1 MTSSQSNFILGV
13 VATTLLIVC
22 ALYLIGL
29 AAVNAKREACT
40 KFADITGQ
48 QTTFI
53 TYGLTDSLFKELE
66 ACRATL
72 TQANSDISRLRIYLA
87 QGAEL

>member
-1 MTSSQSNFILGV
+1 MSNTARDFILGA

-53 TYGLTDSLFKELE
+53 TYGLTDSLCF
-66 ACRATL
+66 TNINGSW
-72 TQANSDISRLRIYLA
+72 TDINPNKVNP
-87 QGAEL
+87 

>member
-1 MTSSQSNFILGV
+1 MTNCGSHSVTDNAKNFILGV

-53 TYGLTDSLFKELE
+53 TYGLTDSLCF
-66 ACRATL
+66 TNINGSW
-72 TQANSDISRLRIYLA
+72 TDINPNKVNP
-87 QGAEL
+87 

>member
-1 MTSSQSNFILGV
+1 MTDNVKNFILGA

-53 TYGLTDSLFKELE
+53 TYGLTDSLCF
-66 ACRATL
+66 TNINGSW
-72 TQANSDISRLRIYLA
+72 TDINPNKVNP
-87 QGAEL
+87 

>member
-1 MTSSQSNFILGV
+1 MSQRTIDFILGV

-53 TYGLTDSLFKELE
+53 TYGLTESLCF
-66 ACRATL
+66 TNINGSW
-72 TQANSDISRLRIYLA
+72 TDINP
-87 QGAEL
+87 QKVNP

>member
-1 MTSSQSNFILGV
+1 MSQRTIDFILGA
-13 VATTLLIVC
+13 VATTLLMVC

-48 QTTFI
+48 QTTFM
-53 TYGLTDSLFKELE
+53 TYGLTESLCF
-66 ACRATL
+66 TNINGSW
-72 TQANSDISRLRIYLA
+72 TDINPNKVNP
-87 QGAEL
+87 

>member
-1 MTSSQSNFILGV
+1 VTDNAKNFILGV

-53 TYGLTDSLFKELE
+53 TYGLTDSLCF
-66 ACRATL
+66 TNINGSW
-72 TQANSDISRLRIYLA
+72 TDINPNKVNP
-87 QGAEL
+87 

>member
-1 MTSSQSNFILGV
+1 MTDNVKNFILGA
-13 VATTLLIVC
+13 VATTLLMVC

-53 TYGLTDSLFKELE
+53 TYGLTESLCF
-66 ACRATL
+66 TNINGSW
-72 TQANSDISRLRIYLA
+72 TDINPNKVNP
-87 QGAEL
+87 

>member
-1 MTSSQSNFILGV
+1 MTDNAKNFILGA

-53 TYGLTDSLFKELE
+53 TYGLTDSLCF
-66 ACRATL
+66 TNINGSW
-72 TQANSDISRLRIYLA
+72 TDINPNKVNP
-87 QGAEL
+87 

>member
-1 MTSSQSNFILGV
+1 MSQRTIDFILGV
-13 VATTLLIVC
+13 VVTTLLIVC

-53 TYGLTDSLFKELE
+53 TYGLTESLCF
-66 ACRATL
+66 TNINGSW
-72 TQANSDISRLRIYLA
+72 TDINPNKVNP
-87 QGAEL
+87 

>member
-1 MTSSQSNFILGV
+1 LKNCGKYFVTDNVKNFILGA

-53 TYGLTDSLFKELE
+53 TYGLTDSLCF
-66 ACRATL
+66 TNINGSW
-72 TQANSDISRLRIYLA
+72 TDINPNKVNP
-87 QGAEL
+87 

>member
-1 MTSSQSNFILGV
+1 MTDNVKNFILGV

-48 QTTFI
+48 QTTFM
-53 TYGLTDSLFKELE
+53 TYGLTESLCF
-66 ACRATL
+66 TNINGSW
-72 TQANSDISRLRIYLA
+72 TDINPNKVNP
-87 QGAEL
+87 

>member
-1 MTSSQSNFILGV
+1 VTDSVKNFILGA

-53 TYGLTDSLFKELE
+53 TYGLTESLCF
-66 ACRATL
+66 TNINGSW
-72 TQANSDISRLRIYLA
+72 TDINPNKVNP
-87 QGAEL
+87 

>member
-1 MTSSQSNFILGV
+1 MTDSVKNFILGA

-53 TYGLTDSLFKELE
+53 TYGLTDSLCF
-66 ACRATL
+66 TNINGSW
-72 TQANSDISRLRIYLA
+72 TDINPNKVNP
-87 QGAEL
+87 

>member
-1 MTSSQSNFILGV
+1 VTDNAKNFILGV

-53 TYGLTDSLFKELE
+53 TYGLTESLCF
-66 ACRATL
+66 TNINGSW
-72 TQANSDISRLRIYLA
+72 TDINPNKVNP
-87 QGAEL
+87 

>member
-1 MTSSQSNFILGV
+1 MTDSVKNFILAA
-13 VATTLLIVC
+13 VATTLLMVC

-53 TYGLTDSLFKELE
+53 TYGLTESLCF
-66 ACRATL
+66 TNINGSW
-72 TQANSDISRLRIYLA
+72 TDINPNKVNP
-87 QGAEL
+87 

>member
-1 MTSSQSNFILGV
+1 MTDNVNNFILGA
-13 VATTLLIVC
+13 VATTLLMVC

-53 TYGLTDSLFKELE
+53 TYGLTESLCF
-66 ACRATL
+66 TNINGSW
-72 TQANSDISRLRIYLA
+72 TDINPNKVNP
-87 QGAEL
+87 

>member
-1 MTSSQSNFILGV
+1 MSNTARDFILGA

-53 TYGLTDSLFKELE
+53 TYGLTESLCF
-66 ACRATL
+66 TNINGSW
-72 TQANSDISRLRIYLA
+72 TDINPNKVNP
-87 QGAEL
+87 

>member
-1 MTSSQSNFILGV
+1 MSQRTIDFILGV

-53 TYGLTDSLFKELE
+53 TYGPTESLCFTNINGSWTDINPNKV
-66 ACRATL
+66 
-72 TQANSDISRLRIYLA
+72 NP
-87 QGAEL
+87 

>member
-1 MTSSQSNFILGV
+1 MTDNVKNFILGA
-13 VATTLLIVC
+13 VATTLLMVC

-29 AAVNAKREACT
+29 VAVNAKREACT

-53 TYGLTDSLFKELE
+53 TYGLTESLCF
-66 ACRATL
+66 TNINGSW
-72 TQANSDISRLRIYLA
+72 TDINP
-87 QGAEL
+87 QKVNP

>member
-1 MTSSQSNFILGV
+1 MTSSLNNFILGI

-22 ALYLIGL
+22 GLYLIGL
-29 AAVNAKREACT
+29 AAVNSKREACT

-53 TYGLTDSLFKELE
+53 TYGLTDSLCF
-66 ACRATL
+66 TNINGSW
-72 TQANSDISRLRIYLA
+72 TDINPNKVNP
-87 QGAEL
+87 

>member
-1 MTSSQSNFILGV
+1 LKNCGKYFVTDNVKNFVLGV

-53 TYGLTDSLFKELE
+53 TYGLTDSLCF
-66 ACRATL
+66 TNINGSW
-72 TQANSDISRLRIYLA
+72 TDINPNKVNP
-87 QGAEL
+87 

>member
-1 MTSSQSNFILGV
+1 MTDSVKNFILGA

-53 TYGLTDSLFKELE
+53 TYGLTESLCF
-66 ACRATL
+66 TNINGSW
-72 TQANSDISRLRIYLA
+72 TDINPNKVNP
-87 QGAEL
+87 